1 MNSVIVNEVLNEYS
15 GKIDQKII
23 VGVCE
28 ELDLIN
34 SIVKYDCDVK
44 VMVKEYLNIELEKL
58 QIHKNYIQYQSKLN
72 ELSKKS
78 LLIKNN
84 KIDKL
89 RLNGNIESFLN
100 TLNKDKLNSLLRLGL
115 IRSEEMSNI
124 ELRRFKENQNNFN
137 MNYNELERENIS
149 TSNNKIWN

>member
-124 ELRRFKENQNNFN
+124 ELRRFKDNQNNFN

>member
-124 ELRRFKENQNNFN
+124 ELR
-137 MNYNELERENIS
+137 
-149 TSNNKIWN
+149 

>member
-1 MNSVIVNEVLNEYS
+1 
-15 GKIDQKII
+15 
-23 VGVCE
+23 
-28 ELDLIN
+28 
-34 SIVKYDCDVK
+34 
-44 VMVKEYLNIELEKL
+44 LEKL

>member
-1 MNSVIVNEVLNEYS
+1 M
-15 GKIDQKII
+15 
-23 VGVCE
+23 
-28 ELDLIN
+28 
-34 SIVKYDCDVK
+34 
-44 VMVKEYLNIELEKL
+44 EKL